1 MSSVL
6 FVRIKSDLETAEF
19 DRRLLA
25 RRPLFHDVP
34 GLVQKVYGREP
45 MTGDVCGIYFF
56 QDAEALATFRESE
69 LAMGI
74 PGAYEA
80 RDVRREAF
88 EVLYSLR
95 PERGPFLQEDRL
107 AETP

>member
-1 MSSVL
+1 VPSLL
-6 FVRIKSDLETAEF
+6 FVRIKSDLEKSEF
-19 DRRLLA
+19 HRRLLA

-45 MTGDVCGIYFF
+45 TTGDVCGIYFF
-56 QDAEALATFRESE
+56 DDAEALATFRQSE
-69 LAMGI
+69 LAKGI

-95 PERGPFLQEDRL
+95 PERGPFLQEAPL
-107 AETP
+107 TETP